1 MKNAST
7 EISLSA
13 HPSLATRD
21 IYHKTVAPFT
31 KEILD
36 ADEPILVGNIQL
48 LHFTGG
54 PTNKRR
60 TGNIWGDWGPDRSVA
75 VVTAVGVPV
84 EELLSDIVMNARIA
98 VINLECDCEEAWIK
112 PLEEGWQTQSVDQ
125 WME

>member
-1 MKNAST
+1 MDAEKPILLVN
-7 EISLSA
+7 L
-13 HPSLATRD
+13 PSLN
-21 IYHKTVAPFT
+21 FT
-31 KEILD
+31 C
-36 ADEPILVGNIQL
+36 
-48 LHFTGG
+48 G
-54 PTNKRR
+54 PTNQRI
-60 TGNIWGDWGPDRSVA
+60 TGNIWGSWDPDRSVA